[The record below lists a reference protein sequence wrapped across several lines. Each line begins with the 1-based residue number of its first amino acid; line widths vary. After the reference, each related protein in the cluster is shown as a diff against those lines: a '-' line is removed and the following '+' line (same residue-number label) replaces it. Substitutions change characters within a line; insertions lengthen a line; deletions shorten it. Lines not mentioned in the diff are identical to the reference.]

1 MKSKLE
7 SRIEILAKRLK
18 RLAEID
24 PGEKRS
30 TWLRLTMACSFE
42 LRMAL
47 KDLDNAERPIAGFLS
62 HIEEV
67 VAMPASSID
76 QDQNYS
82 SFGDDDQSARSGSRV
97 FGIPPTAEW
106 VRSMMHATDSIT
118 HHKVY
123 SDDGKLNM
131 NALAKSIEHSLA
143 SIKEEE

>member
-7 SRIEILAKRLK
+7 SRIEILTKRLK
-18 RLAEID
+18 RLTEID

-30 TWLRLTMACSFE
+30 TWLRLTMACCFE

-47 KDLDNAERPIAGFLS
+47 KDLDNAERPISGFVS
-62 HIEEV
+62 HIKEV
-67 VAMPASSID
+67 I
-76 QDQNYS
+76 
-82 SFGDDDQSARSGSRV
+82 GDDEQSTRSGFPV

-106 VRSMMHATDSIT
+106 VRSMMHAPDSIT

-131 NALAKSIEHSLA
+131 DALAKSIEHSLA
-143 SIKEEE
+143 NIKEEE